1 MKLINELVTPFNNKQ
16 EIDIEMFNKLI
27 DISLQ
32 NKNDYQLLFSN
43 IGDGLLLSLEEKIAL
58 IKSIKKENISKV
70 IYYLQLINDDLDN
83 KTISFLEKSD
93 IEYIFITPPYGY
105 LYGQNGLFLYIK
117 NIIKRLKNKKIIL
130 HNTPLTTSVN
140 FHFQTLKK
148 LIKISPNLIGLYE
161 NGIDYSLIRLLKI
174 NFPTFKIFVNESL
187 IEYSLDNSL
196 DGLVS
201 SNSLLF
207 GLDYISI
214 FEDYKTKF
222 KDVLLINYLIY
233 VHEIL
238 SFCNNSTLIKAYLR
252 KIGYSSM
259 EVRLPLVIDLEDE
272 ENLDFLLS

>member
-1 MKLINELVTPFNNKQ
+1 M
-16 EIDIEMFNKLI
+16 
-27 DISLQ
+27 
-32 NKNDYQLLFSN
+32 
-43 IGDGLLLSLEEKIAL
+43 
-58 IKSIKKENISKV
+58 
-70 IYYLQLINDDLDN
+70 
-83 KTISFLEKSD
+83 
-93 IEYIFITPPYGY
+93 
-105 LYGQNGLFLYIK
+105 
-117 NIIKRLKNKKIIL
+117 